1 MTKRIAGAGGG
12 RRSQPAPQQNVN
24 VQQTVVVQAAK
35 AEDDANSLFSKS
47 SIRLIDVISEGEI
60 EGFADADNPRKSIFF
75 DDTPLRN
82 EDGTDNFVY
91 DDFAY
96 RLGTQNQLY
105 IPGFASSENA
115 VNVNSKVGDDVGDS
129 VVRTTTDSDVDAV
142 IVRILFNQ
150 IFRVDNGLKAT
161 SIGYAID
168 LQSDGGGY
176 TEVINTT
183 VNGKCTS
190 AYERSHRIE
199 LTGDAPWDIRL
210 RRVSGV
216 NDDTT
221 NVRLM
226 TFAGYTEVIDAK
238 LRYPLTALVGL
249 RFEASQFQA
258 IPTRAYDIKGVRVQI
273 PTNATVNDD
282 GSLTYSGVWNG
293 SFKTAWC
300 ADPAWIL
307 RDLLLDARYGLG
319 RFVGSGAIDR
329 VDKWTLY
336 EISKYTNQSVPD
348 GEGGTEPR
356 FLCNVYLQS
365 REEAYNVVQDFC
377 SCFRGMAY
385 WSAGQIAFTQDSP
398 KDAAALF
405 NNGNVIEGIFNYEGS
420 SLKARH
426 TVALVT
432 WNDPKNAYQQRVEYV
447 SDEAAI
453 VKYGIIEVR
462 MAAFGCTSR
471 GQANRLGR
479 WLLYS
484 EQEETTTCTF
494 TVGLDGAI
502 VRPGQIIKV
511 ADQMRAGARRGGRIA
526 SATTTELTLD
536 QSIAVNEGDT
546 VSVIMPDGRVE
557 QREIDDGDFDAKT
570 ITVST
575 AFSEAP
581 QAQTIYMVETS
592 TVEAQT
598 FRVISVTEDGENYKI
613 TALEHNDS
621 KYGFIEDGLTLQ
633 PRDIT
638 TLNQKPES
646 PAGISVSEKLVESG
660 NRVTTEVEI
669 SWRNVEGATG
679 YQVSYKTAN
688 NLSFFTVG
696 DTPYNNLTFLTDET
710 GRFTFR
716 VTAISALGKRSDP
729 GELVKNIAGNTAAP
743 QAVADFSMIPV
754 NGQAKLT
761 WARSTELDVRV
772 GGYVRLRHS
781 PDLTGVSWSSSTSI
795 SQDLA
800 GSATEAYADLKS
812 GTYLAKFVDSGGRE
826 SLTATLIEF
835 TKPDLEDLVNVDSQQ
850 DDPDFLGTKTNLVV
864 DSDLGELGLSPDGG
878 QTASAGD
885 FLAEDGG
892 FILCEDGTST
902 RNPLG
907 IITAEDDSELL
918 LESGIDTFLQE
929 GETEPT
935 EIDGKLVLEGD
946 TTLNTSG
953 TYYLENNPITLSD
966 VFSIKLDS
974 TLRARSFYPYAD
986 RIDDVTE
993 FDTIKD
999 FDGAAPTGC
1008 DVKFYLRTTE
1018 DDPTGS
1024 PTWSSWRL
1032 FNNAEFKARA
1042 YEVKAEF
1049 STENNTEQIAVDQL
1063 RIDSNMVSRT
1073 TRGTGTSSASA
1084 DVTITYTNKFA
1095 AIPVIGITAFNMAT
1109 GDYYTASNSSA
1120 TGFDI
1125 SFYNS
1130 GGTRVVRNFDWTATG
1145 YGKG

>member
-1 MTKRIAGAGGG
+1 MA
-12 RRSQPAPQQNVN
+12 S
-24 VQQTVVVQAAK
+24 
-35 AEDDANSLFSKS
+35 
-47 SIRLIDVISEGEI
+47 
-60 EGFADADNPRKSIFF
+60 
-75 DDTPLRN
+75 
-82 EDGTDNFVY
+82 DNFVY
-91 DDFAY
+91 SDFAS
-96 RLGTQNQLY
+96 RVGTQNQNY
-105 IPGFASSENA
+105 VEGFAASENA
-115 VNVNSKVGDDVGDS
+115 VNVNSSVGDDVGDS
-129 VVRTTTDSDVDAV
+129 VVRTITDTDVDAV
-142 IVRILFNQ
+142 IVRIAFNQ
-150 IFRVDNGLKAT
+150 IYRVDNGLKAT

-168 LQSDGGGY
+168 VQSDGGGY
-176 TEVINTT
+176 VEKVNTT
-183 VNGKCTS
+183 VSGKCTS
-190 AYERSHRIE
+190 TYERSHRIE
-199 LTGDAPWDIRL
+199 LTGSAPWDIKL

-216 NDDTT
+216 NDSTN

-226 TFAGYTEVIDAK
+226 TFAGYTEIIDAK

-258 IPTRAYDIKGVRVQI
+258 IPTRAYDIKGVKVQI
-273 PTNATVNDD
+273 PQNATVNTD
-282 GSLTYSGVWNG
+282 GSLSYSGTWDG
-293 SFKTAWC
+293 TFKVAWC

-307 RDLLLDARYGLG
+307 RDLLLSSRYGLG
-319 RFVGSGAIDR
+319 RFVANAQ

-336 EISKYTNQSVPD
+336 EISKYCNASVPD
-348 GEGGTEPR
+348 GEGGNEPR

-405 NNGNVIEGIFNYEGS
+405 SNSNVIEGIFNYEGS

-426 TVALVT
+426 TVTLVT
-432 WNDPKNAYQQRVEYV
+432 WNDPDNAYQQRVEYV

-453 VKYGIIEVR
+453 SKYGIIEVR

-484 EQEETTTCTF
+484 EQQETTTCTF

-511 ADQMRAGARRGGRIA
+511 ADQMRAGARKGGRIA

-536 QSIAVNEGDT
+536 QSFAVDEGDT
-546 VSVIMPDGRVE
+546 VSVVMPDGRVE

-570 ITVST
+570 ITVKT
-575 AFSEAP
+575 AFSTTPET
-581 QAQTIYMVETS
+581 QSIFVVETS

-613 TALEHNDS
+613 TALEHNRQQIRP
-621 KYGFIEDGLTLQ
+621 FIEDGLALQ

-638 TLNQKPES
+638 ALNQKPGAPS
-646 PAGISVSEKLVESG
+646 GINVDERLVESG
-660 NRVTTEVEI
+660 NRVTTEIEI
-669 SWRNVEGATG
+669 SWGNVDGATA
-679 YQVSYKTAN
+679 YQVSFKTAN

-710 GRFTFR
+710 GNFTFR
-716 VTAISALGKRSDP
+716 VVAISPLGKRSNP
-729 GELVKNIAGNTAAP
+729 AELTQNIAGSTAAP
-743 QAVADFSMIPV
+743 EAVSGFSMIPV
-754 NGQAKLT
+754 NGQARLT
-761 WARSTELDVRV
+761 WAQSTELDVRV
-772 GGYVRLRHS
+772 GGYVRVRHS
-781 PDLTGVSWSSSTSI
+781 PDLSGVTWAKSTSI

-800 GSATEAYADLKS
+800 GSATEAYADLKT

-826 SLTATLIEF
+826 SLTASLIEF

-850 DDPDFLGTKTNLVV
+850 EDPTFPGTKTNLIV
-864 DSDLGELGLSPDGG
+864 DTDLQELGLSFDGG
-878 QTASAGD
+878 ETNSAGD
-885 FLAEDGG
+885 FLAEDGTY
-892 FILCEDGTST
+892 ILCEDGS
-902 RNPLG
+902 
-907 IITAEDDSELL
+907 
-918 LESGIDTFLQE
+918 
-929 GETEPT
+929 
-935 EIDGKLVLEGD
+935 KLVLQGD
-946 TTLNTSG
+946 ATLNTSG
-953 TYYLENNPITLSD
+953 TYLFENNPITLSD
-966 VFSIKLDS
+966 VFSIKLES
-974 TLRARSFYPYAD
+974 TVRARQFYFYGD
-986 RIDDVTE
+986 RIDDVTS
-993 FDTIKD
+993 FDAISD
-999 FDGAAPTGC
+999 FDGEAPSGA
-1008 DVKFYLRTTE
+1008 DVELYIRTTE
-1018 DDPTGS
+1018 DDPAGS

-1049 STENNTEQIAVDQL
+1049 STEANTEQIAVDQL
-1063 RIDSNMVSRT
+1063 RIDSNMPSRT

-1084 DVTITYTNKFA
+1084 DVSITYTNKFA
-1095 AIPVIGITAFNMAT
+1095 ATPVIGITAFNMAT

>member
-1 MTKRIAGAGGG
+1 MAKYIAGAGGG

-24 VQQTVVVQAAK
+24 VQQTVVVQAAQR
-35 AEDDANSLFSKS
+35 EDDANSLFSKS
-47 SIRLIDVISEGEI
+47 SIRLIDVLSEGEI
-60 EGFADADNPRKSIFF
+60 EGFADAEDPKKSIYF
-75 DDTPLRN
+75 DDTPLQN
-82 EDGTDNFVY
+82 ADASDNFTY

-96 RLGTQNQLY
+96 RLGTQSQNY
-105 IPGFASSENA
+105 ISGFAANENA
-115 VNVNSKVGDDVGDS
+115 VNVNTAVGDDVGDS
-129 VVRTTTDSDVDAV
+129 VVRTITDSDVDAV
-142 IVRILFNQ
+142 VVRLAFNQ
-150 IFRVDNGLKAT
+150 IYRVDNGLKAT

-168 LQSDGGGY
+168 VQSDGGGY
-176 TEVINTT
+176 VEVLNTT

-190 AYERSHRIE
+190 PYERSHRIE
-199 LTGDAPWDIRL
+199 LTGSAPWDIKV

-216 NDDTT
+216 NDNTN

-226 TFAGYTEVIDAK
+226 TFAGYTEIIDAK

-258 IPTRAYDIKGVRVQI
+258 IPTRSYDIKGVKVQI

-293 SFKTAWC
+293 NFQLAWC
-300 ADPAWIL
+300 ADPAWIM
-307 RDLLLDARYGLG
+307 RDLLLSSRYGLG
-319 RFVGSGAIDR
+319 RFVSSTQ

-336 EISKYTNQSVPD
+336 EISKYCNESVPD

-365 REEAYNVVQDFC
+365 REEAFNVIQDFA

-405 NNGNVIEGIFNYEGS
+405 NNGNVIEGVFNYEGS

-432 WNDPKNAYQQRVEYV
+432 WNDPEQAYQQRVEYV

-453 VKYGIIEVR
+453 AKYGIVEVR

-484 EQEETTTCTF
+484 EQQETSTCTF

-502 VRPGQIIKV
+502 VRPGQIIKI
-511 ADQMRAGARRGGRIA
+511 ADQMRAGARKGGRIA
-526 SATTTELTLD
+526 SATTTVLTLD
-536 QSIAVNEGDT
+536 QSIATTPGDT
-546 VSVIMPDGRVE
+546 ITVVMTDGRVE
-557 QREIDDGDFDAKT
+557 QRTIQSGDFDAKT
-570 ITVST
+570 VTVST
-575 AFSEAP
+575 AFSSAP
-581 QAQTIYMVETS
+581 ATQTLFIIETNAVVAQL
-592 TVEAQT
+592 

-613 TALEHNDS
+613 TALEHNTS
-621 KYGFIEDGLTLQ
+621 KYGYVENNLALQ

-638 TLNQKPES
+638 TLNQTPEP
-646 PAGISVSEKLVESG
+646 PAGISVSERLVESG
-660 NRVTTEVEI
+660 NRVTTELEI
-669 SWRNVEGATG
+669 SWRNVDGATG

-688 NLSFFTVG
+688 SLSFFTVG

-716 VTAISALGKRSDP
+716 VTAISALGKRSGP
-729 GELVKNIAGNTAAP
+729 GELIQNIAGNTAAP
-743 QAVADFSMIPV
+743 QAVSGFSMIPV
-754 NGQAKLT
+754 NGQARLT
-761 WARSTELDVRV
+761 WTQSTELDVRV
-772 GGYVRLRHS
+772 GGYVRIRHS
-781 PDLTGVSWSSSTSI
+781 PDLSGVSWATSTSI

-800 GSATEAYADLKS
+800 GSATEAYADLKT

-826 SLTATLIEF
+826 SINAALIEF

-850 DDPDFLGTKTNLVV
+850 EDSTFPGTKTNLVV
-864 DSDLGELGLSPDGG
+864 DTDLGELGLAPDGG

-885 FLAEDGG
+885 FLAEDGTY
-892 FILCEDGTST
+892 ILCEDGTST
-902 RNPLG
+902 RNSLG
-907 IITAEDDSELL
+907 IITAEDTSELL
-918 LESGIDTFLQE
+918 FESGIDTFLQE
-929 GETEPT
+929 GEEEPT
-935 EIDGKLVLEGD
+935 SIDGKLVLEGD
-946 TTLNTSG
+946 ATLNKTG

-966 VFSIKLDS
+966 VFSVKLNS

-986 RIDDVTE
+986 RVDDITD
-993 FDTIKD
+993 FDAIKD

-1008 DVKFYLRTTE
+1008 DVKLYIRTTE
-1018 DDPTGS
+1018 DNPASS

-1049 STENNTEQIAVDQL
+1049 STQASTEQIAVDQL
-1063 RIDSNMVSRT
+1063 RIDSDMVSRT
-1073 TRGTGTSSASA
+1073 TRGTGTSSSGA
-1084 DVTITYTNKFA
+1084 DTTITYTNKFA
-1095 AIPVIGITAFNMAT
+1095 GTPVIGIAAFNMAT
-1109 GDYYTASNSSA
+1109 GDYYTLTSSTA
-1120 TGFDI
+1120 TGFAI

-1130 GGTRVVRNFDWTATG
+1130 GGTRVVRNFDWTSTG

>member
-1 MTKRIAGAGGG
+1 MA
-12 RRSQPAPQQNVN
+12 S
-24 VQQTVVVQAAK
+24 
-35 AEDDANSLFSKS
+35 
-47 SIRLIDVISEGEI
+47 
-60 EGFADADNPRKSIFF
+60 
-75 DDTPLRN
+75 
-82 EDGTDNFVY
+82 DNFVY
-91 DDFAY
+91 SDFAS
-96 RLGTQNQLY
+96 RVGTQNQNY
-105 IPGFASSENA
+105 VEGFAASENA
-115 VNVNSKVGDDVGDS
+115 VNVNSSVGDDVGDS
-129 VVRTTTDSDVDAV
+129 VVRTITDTDVDAV
-142 IVRILFNQ
+142 IVRIAFNQ
-150 IFRVDNGLKAT
+150 IYRVDNGLKAT

-168 LQSDGGGY
+168 VQSDGGGY
-176 TEVINTT
+176 VEKVNTT
-183 VNGKCTS
+183 VSGKCTS
-190 AYERSHRIE
+190 TYERSHRIE
-199 LTGDAPWDIRL
+199 LTGSAPWDIKL

-216 NDDTT
+216 NDSTN

-226 TFAGYTEVIDAK
+226 TFAGYTEIIDAK

-258 IPTRAYDIKGVRVQI
+258 IPTRAYDIKGVKVQI
-273 PTNATVNDD
+273 PQNATVNTD
-282 GSLTYSGVWNG
+282 GSLTYSGTWDG
-293 SFKTAWC
+293 TFKVAWC

-307 RDLLLDARYGLG
+307 RDLLLSSRYGLG
-319 RFVGSGAIDR
+319 RFVANAQ

-336 EISKYTNQSVPD
+336 EISKYCNASVPD
-348 GEGGTEPR
+348 GEGGNEPR

-405 NNGNVIEGIFNYEGS
+405 SNSNVIEGIFNYEGS

-432 WNDPKNAYQQRVEYV
+432 WNDPDNAYQQRVEYV

-453 VKYGIIEVR
+453 SKYGIIEVR

-511 ADQMRAGARRGGRIA
+511 ADQMRAGARKGGRIA

-536 QSIAVNEGDT
+536 QSIAVDEGDT
-546 VSVIMPDGRVE
+546 VSVVMPDGRVE

-570 ITVST
+570 ITVKT
-575 AFSEAP
+575 AFSTTPET
-581 QAQTIYMVETS
+581 QSIFVVETS

-621 KYGFIEDGLTLQ
+621 KYGFIEDGLALQ

-638 TLNQKPES
+638 TLNQKPGAPS
-646 PAGISVSEKLVESG
+646 GINVDERLVESG
-660 NRVTTEVEI
+660 NRVTTEIEI
-669 SWRNVEGATG
+669 SWGNVDGATA
-679 YQVSYKTAN
+679 YQVSFKTAN

-710 GRFTFR
+710 GNFTFR
-716 VTAISALGKRSDP
+716 VVAISPLGKRSNP
-729 GELVKNIAGNTAAP
+729 AELTQNIAGSTAAP
-743 QAVADFSMIPV
+743 EAVSGFSMIPV

-761 WARSTELDVRV
+761 WTQSTELDVRV
-772 GGYVRLRHS
+772 GGYVRVRHS
-781 PDLTGVSWSSSTSI
+781 PDLSGVTWAKSTSI

-800 GSATEAYADLKS
+800 GSATEAYADLKT

-826 SLTATLIEF
+826 SLTASLIEF

-850 DDPDFLGTKTNLVV
+850 EDPTFPGTKTNLIV
-864 DSDLGELGLSPDGG
+864 DTDLQELGLSFDGG
-878 QTASAGD
+878 ETNSAGD
-885 FLAEDGG
+885 FLAEDGTY
-892 FILCEDGTST
+892 ILCEDG
-902 RNPLG
+902 N
-907 IITAEDDSELL
+907 
-918 LESGIDTFLQE
+918 
-929 GETEPT
+929 
-935 EIDGKLVLEGD
+935 KLVLQGD
-946 TTLNTSG
+946 ATLNTSG
-953 TYYLENNPITLSD
+953 TYLFENNPITLSD
-966 VFSIKLDS
+966 VFSIKLES
-974 TLRARSFYPYAD
+974 TVRARQFYFYAD
-986 RIDDVTE
+986 RIDDVTS
-993 FDTIKD
+993 FDAISD
-999 FDGAAPTGC
+999 FDGEAPSGA
-1008 DVKFYLRTTE
+1008 DVELYIRTTE
-1018 DDPTGS
+1018 DDPAGS

-1049 STENNTEQIAVDQL
+1049 STEANTEQIAVDQL
-1063 RIDSNMVSRT
+1063 RIDSNMPSRT

-1084 DVTITYTNKFA
+1084 DVSITYTNKFA
-1095 AIPVIGITAFNMAT
+1095 ATPVIGITAFNMAT

>member
-12 RRSQPAPQQNVN
+12 RQSAPAPQQNVN
-24 VQQTVVVQAAK
+24 VQQTVVVQSAGP
-35 AEDDANSLFSKS
+35 ERSDDANSLFSKS

-60 EGFADADNPRKSIFF
+60 EGFATPDDPEQSIFF
-75 DDTPLRN
+75 DDTPLQN
-82 EDGTDNFVY
+82 TDGTDNFVY
-91 DDFAY
+91 SDFAS
-96 RLGTQNQLY
+96 RVGTQNQNY
-105 IPGFASSENA
+105 VEGFAASENA
-115 VNVNSKVGDDVGDS
+115 VSVNSSVGDDVGDS
-129 VVRTTTDSDVDAV
+129 VVRTITDTDVDAV
-142 IVRILFNQ
+142 IVRIAFNQ
-150 IFRVDNGLKAT
+150 IYRVDNGLKAT

-168 LQSDGGGY
+168 VQSDGGGY
-176 TEVINTT
+176 VEKVNTT
-183 VNGKCTS
+183 VSGKCTS
-190 AYERSHRIE
+190 TYERSHRIE
-199 LTGDAPWDIRL
+199 LTGSAPWDIKL

-216 NDDTT
+216 NDSTN

-226 TFAGYTEVIDAK
+226 TFAGYTEIIDAK

-258 IPTRAYDIKGVRVQI
+258 IPTRAYDIKGVKVQI
-273 PTNATVNDD
+273 PQNATVNTD
-282 GSLTYSGVWNG
+282 GSLTYSGTWDG
-293 SFKTAWC
+293 TFKVAWC

-307 RDLLLDARYGLG
+307 RDLLLSSRYGLG
-319 RFVGSGAIDR
+319 RFVANAQ

-336 EISKYTNQSVPD
+336 EISKYCNASVPD
-348 GEGGTEPR
+348 GEGGNEPR

-405 NNGNVIEGIFNYEGS
+405 SNSNVIEGIFNYEGS

-432 WNDPKNAYQQRVEYV
+432 WNDPDNAYQQRVEYV

-453 VKYGIIEVR
+453 SKYGIIEVR

-511 ADQMRAGARRGGRIA
+511 ADQMRAGARKGGRIA

-536 QSIAVNEGDT
+536 QSIAVDEGDT
-546 VSVIMPDGRVE
+546 VSVVMPDGRVE

-570 ITVST
+570 ITVKT
-575 AFSEAP
+575 AFSTTPET
-581 QAQTIYMVETS
+581 QSIFVIETS

-621 KYGFIEDGLTLQ
+621 KYGFIEDGLALQ

-638 TLNQKPES
+638 TLNQKPGAPS
-646 PAGISVSEKLVESG
+646 GINVDERLVESG
-660 NRVTTEVEI
+660 NRVTTEIEI
-669 SWRNVEGATG
+669 SWRNVDGATA
-679 YQVSYKTAN
+679 YQVSFKTAN
-688 NLSFFTVG
+688 NLTFFTVG

-710 GRFTFR
+710 GNFTFR
-716 VTAISALGKRSDP
+716 VVAISPLGKRSNP
-729 GELVKNIAGNTAAP
+729 AELTQNIAGNTAAP
-743 QAVADFSMIPV
+743 AAVSGFSMIPV

-761 WARSTELDVRV
+761 WTQSTELDVRV
-772 GGYVRLRHS
+772 GGYVRVRHS
-781 PDLTGVSWSSSTSI
+781 PDLSGVTWAKSTSI

-800 GSATEAYADLKS
+800 GSATEAYADLKT

-826 SLTATLIEF
+826 SLTAALIEF

-850 DDPDFLGTKTNLVV
+850 EDPTFPGSKTNLIV
-864 DSDLGELGLSPDGG
+864 DTDLQELGLDQDGG
-878 QTASAGD
+878 QTSSAGD
-885 FLAEDGG
+885 FELEDG
-892 FILCEDGTST
+892 FFLLAEDGTST
-902 RNPLG
+902 RNPVGNLVL
-907 IITAEDDSELL
+907 EDSDELL
-918 LESGIDTFLQE
+918 FEGGIDTFLLE
-929 GETEPT
+929 EETAPT
-935 EIDGKLVLEGD
+935 AITNQLVLEGD
-946 TTLNTSG
+946 ATLNTSG
-953 TYYLENNPITLSD
+953 TYLFENNPITLSD
-966 VFSIKLDS
+966 VFSIKLSS
-974 TLRARSFYPYAD
+974 TVRARAFFPFAGRVDDIAD
-986 RIDDVTE
+986 FDDIE
-993 FDTIKD
+993 D
-999 FDGAAPTGC
+999 FDGASPSGC
-1008 DVKFYLRTTE
+1008 DVQLFIRTTE
-1018 DDPTGS
+1018 DDPAGS

-1049 STENNTEQIAVDQL
+1049 TTKENNQQIAVDQL
-1063 RIDSNMVSRT
+1063 RIDSDMPSRT
-1073 TRGTGTSSASA
+1073 TRGSGTSSASA
-1084 DVTITYTNKFA
+1084 DVSITYTNKFA
-1095 AIPVIGITAFNMAT
+1095 ATPVIGITAFNMAT